1 VTFAQQVLMDVAAF
15 LVAFTILGL
24 VVRRRVGLW
33 RSFAVYLGVVLVCN
47 RLIRLWPGRFYTPA
61 FWDLKTALYTSAR
74 GLMAVELALL
84 MFAVLPRVRAR
95 ALGLMAV
102 ILAVLGAL
110 SLVRIPGHPDVEAVG
125 GLGPRLQLAGLW
137 MLAVVP
143 ALAARYRL
151 PMHPFHR
158 TVLVGFGLYLVVYSG
173 LLAGIGLVATSRPA
187 YLDAYAR
194 LNAIDPLVYVTSLL
208 LWAWAAWRSPV
219 PRSASPSVMRILQPW
234 ASTR

>member
-1 VTFAQQVLMDVAAF
+1 MTFAQQILMDVAAF
-15 LVAFTILGL
+15 LVAFTLLGL
-24 VVRRRVGLW
+24 VVRRRIGLW

-47 RLIRLWPGRFYTPA
+47 RLIRMWPERFYTSA

-74 GLMAVELALL
+74 GVMAVELALL
-84 MFAVLPRVRAR
+84 MFAVLPRVRAW
-95 ALGLMAV
+95 ALALMAV
-102 ILAVLGAL
+102 ILAVTGAL
-110 SLVRIPGHPDVEAVG
+110 SLSRIPGHPDVEAVG

-158 TVLVGFGLYLVVYSG
+158 MVLVGFGLYLVVYAG
-173 LLAGIGLVATSRPA
+173 LLAGIGLVADSRAA
-187 YLDAYAR
+187 YLEAYKR

-208 LWAWAAWRSPV
+208 LWAWAAWRGPV
-219 PRSASPSVMRILQPW
+219 QRTAPSRVMQILQPW